1 MTNTELLNKL
11 KAEIERLVKNEKQLL
26 DAYRNDN
33 NYRDAGIQNVLLG
46 HDLSLL
52 SYLSELSEEI
62 GQEKPCEE
70 LEGEINRTYRNGSV
84 TDTSDIDH
92 NSYENIASHFA
103 EWGRKQVLQ
112 EIADGKIH
120 PVDKI
125 TAAWL
130 NDE

>member
-1 MTNTELLNKL
+1 MTNTELLNKIRQ
-11 KAEIERLVKNEKQLL
+11 EIERQKDLMETA
-26 DAYRNDN
+26 DTAYSRARIDEAND
-33 NYRDAGIQNVLLG
+33 I
-46 HDLSLL
+46 LSFL
-52 SYLSELSEEI
+52 SKLSEEI
-62 GQEKPCEE
+62 GEVEPCEE
-70 LEGEINRTYRNGSV
+70 LDEEIKKVMVKLPFFIRGK
-84 TDTSDIDH
+84 DL
-92 NSYENIASHFA
+92 IAFARHFA